1 MARSAHPAASG
12 EPVRCAV
19 LTVSDSRT
27 PQTDRSGP
35 LCERLLAEFGHQT
48 VERAIARDEPQAIR
62 RQVEAWL
69 ADGRIQAVLVTGGSG
84 IGTRDTTADVVRGL
98 LTAEL
103 PGFGEL
109 FRVLSHRQIGAAA
122 MLSRAVGGLAA
133 RDGEAGTL
141 VFAMPGSPAAVEL
154 ALRELVGPQLGHMVA
169 LRAE

>member
-1 MARSAHPAASG
+1 
-12 EPVRCAV
+12 V

-48 VERAIARDEPQAIR
+48 VERAIVRDEPQAIR
-62 RQVEAWL
+62 RQVEKWL

-133 RDGEAGTL
+133 RDGQAGTL
-141 VFAMPGSPAAVEL
+141 IFAMPGSPAAVEL